1 MEQGVQLLWQ
11 PTPSPATLGVSAWPC
26 KNNEKGPRLGTGHQG
41 RLTVC
46 FDVMMMFSFQ
56 IKGDSMVTVCGV

>member
-26 KNNEKGPRLGTGHQG
+26 KNNEKGPRLGTG
-41 RLTVC
+41 
-46 FDVMMMFSFQ
+46 VMMMFSFQ
-56 IKGDSMVTVCGV
+56 IKGESMVTVCGV